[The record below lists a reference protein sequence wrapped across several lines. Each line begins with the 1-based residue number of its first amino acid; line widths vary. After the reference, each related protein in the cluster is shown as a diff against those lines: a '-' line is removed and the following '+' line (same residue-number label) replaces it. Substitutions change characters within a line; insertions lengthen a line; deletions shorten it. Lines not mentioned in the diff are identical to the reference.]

1 MDLTAI
7 FRKNYGSF
15 HRFFS
20 MLAKAHLPY
29 LWLAAYIASSFVIT
43 NIGVSTTE
51 YSAQLFAG
59 NVGLWTVV
67 LPYLFYRL
75 LSLVTGSITGILSAL
90 CSARIDRNLRRM
102 VWRKAVH
109 LPLSFYEINEPKE
122 LISRVT
128 TDTTVISQLVMQVF
142 IAMITS
148 AYSTVVILRR
158 IADYDGALMWSLLV
172 VLPVNVLINFI
183 LGRMKFGIQDL
194 VNKRKAQLTGV
205 IAERTNHM
213 MLVKTMGTQEKEQA
227 TGTARMEASYRAS
240 VMNAWVIQLAWPV
253 NAIAGALQ
261 VIVII
266 MVGRGYYASGALS
279 LAEWIAYYGFA
290 TQLTNTLSAYLGYWT
305 SFKAAQGATDRV
317 SQIMDMPGEEIE
329 TGETVADLSGE
340 IRLEKVTFSY
350 GEIPFFQNLDLT
362 IPAGRITAI
371 VGPSG
376 SGKSTILNLIDRL
389 YRVQSGTITIGGRDT
404 AAYSLASYRKAMGYV
419 TQECVLYSG
428 TIRENLLHG
437 LDRQLDDSELDQ
449 ACAAAGILEYVRSQP
464 QGYDTLVSESGASLS
479 GGQRQRF
486 SVARALLKR
495 PDCLLLD
502 EATAAMDV
510 DGKDQVWTSI
520 REVMARKTVV
530 FVAHDAQ
537 TLQNA
542 DYLIVL
548 RDGKVEAA
556 GARDQILETN
566 PYCKEM
572 MEQKNRG

>member
-15 HRFFS
+15 RRFFS

-59 NVGLWTVV
+59 SVGLWTVV
-67 LPYLFYRL
+67 LPYLFFRL
-75 LSLVTGSITGILSAL
+75 LSLVIGSVTGILSAL

-102 VWRKAVH
+102 IWRKTVQ
-109 LPLSFYEINEPKE
+109 LPLSFYEANEPKE

-128 TDTTVISQLVMQVF
+128 TDTTAISQLVMQVF
-142 IAMITS
+142 IAIITS

-158 IADYDGALMWSLLV
+158 IASYDGALMWSLLV

-183 LGRMKFGIQDL
+183 LGRMKFGLQDL
-194 VNKRKAQLTGV
+194 VNQRKAQLTGV

-213 MLVKTMGTQEKEQA
+213 MLVKTMGTQAKERA
-227 TGTARMEASYRAS
+227 AGTARMEASYRAS
-240 VMNAWVIQLAWPV
+240 VMNAWVVQLAWPV

-266 MVGRGYYASGALS
+266 MAGRGYYASGDLS

-290 TQLTNTLSAYLGYWT
+290 TQLTNIFSAYLGYWT

-317 SQIMDMPGEEIE
+317 SQIMDMPSEEIE
-329 TGETVADLSGE
+329 AGETVTDLSGD

-350 GEIPFFQNLDLT
+350 GETPFIQDLDLT
-362 IPAGRITAI
+362 IPAGKITAI

-389 YRVQSGTITIGGRDT
+389 YRIQGGTITIGGRDT
-404 AAYSLASYRKAMGYV
+404 AACSLASYRKAMGYV
-419 TQECVLYSG
+419 TQECVMYSG
-428 TIRENLLHG
+428 TIRDNLLHG
-437 LDRQLDDSELDQ
+437 LDRRPTDSEMDR
-449 ACAAAGILEYVRSQP
+449 ACAASGILEYVRSQP
-464 QGYDTLVSESGASLS
+464 QGYETPVSESGASLS

-486 SVARALLKR
+486 SVARALLKQ

-510 DGKDQVWTSI
+510 DGKDRVWAGI
-520 REVMARKTVV
+520 REVMARKTVI

-556 GARDQILETN
+556 GARDQILRTN

-572 MEQKNRG
+572 MEQEDRG

>member
-15 HRFFS
+15 RRFFS

-59 NVGLWTVV
+59 SVGLWTVV
-67 LPYLFYRL
+67 LPYLFFRL
-75 LSLVTGSITGILSAL
+75 LSLVIGSVTGILSAL

-102 VWRKAVH
+102 IWRKTVQ
-109 LPLSFYEINEPKE
+109 LPLSFYEANEPKE

-128 TDTTVISQLVMQVF
+128 TDTTAISQLVMQVF
-142 IAMITS
+142 IAIITS

-158 IADYDGALMWSLLV
+158 IASYDGALMWSLLV

-183 LGRMKFGIQDL
+183 LGRMKFGLQDL
-194 VNKRKAQLTGV
+194 VNQRKAQLTGV

-213 MLVKTMGTQEKEQA
+213 MLVKTMGTQAKERA
-227 TGTARMEASYRAS
+227 AGTARMEASYRAS
-240 VMNAWVIQLAWPV
+240 VMNAWVVQLAWPV

-266 MVGRGYYASGALS
+266 MAGRGYYASGDLS

-290 TQLTNTLSAYLGYWT
+290 TQLTNIFSAYLGYWT

-317 SQIMDMPGEEIE
+317 SQIMDMPSEEIE
-329 TGETVADLSGE
+329 AGETVTDLSGD

-350 GEIPFFQNLDLT
+350 GETPFIQDLDLT
-362 IPAGRITAI
+362 IPAGKITAI

-389 YRVQSGTITIGGRDT
+389 YRIQGGTITIGGRDT
-404 AAYSLASYRKAMGYV
+404 AACSLASYRKAMGYV
-419 TQECVLYSG
+419 TQECVMYSG
-428 TIRENLLHG
+428 TIRDNLLHG
-437 LDRQLDDSELDQ
+437 LDRRPTDSEMDR
-449 ACAAAGILEYVRSQP
+449 ACAASGILEYVRSQP
-464 QGYDTLVSESGASLS
+464 QGYETPVSESGASLS

-486 SVARALLKR
+486 SVARALLKQ

-510 DGKDQVWTSI
+510 DGKDRVWSGI
-520 REVMARKTVV
+520 REVMARKTVI
-530 FVAHDAQ
+530 FVAHDTQ

-556 GARDQILETN
+556 GARDQILRTN

-572 MEQKNRG
+572 MEQEDRG